1 MIQMTF
7 GKSVVYDE
15 NIVAEKAGLSLVGMM
30 LHRMD
35 TTIHGIFGHEVFHL
49 GDQLCGNRFFH
60 KPVTG
65 FFTFTGSQ
73 IPAYLLINVLHGEPD
88 MVIYKK

>member
-1 MIQMTF
+1 M
-7 GKSVVYDE
+7 
-15 NIVAEKAGLSLVGMM
+15 SLVGMM

-65 FFTFTGSQ
+65 FSRSQ
-73 IPAYLLINVLHGEPD
+73 AVRYLRTC
-88 MVIYKK
+88 

>member
-1 MIQMTF
+1 M
-7 GKSVVYDE
+7 
-15 NIVAEKAGLSLVGMM
+15 SLVGMM

-88 MVIYKK
+88 MVIYKNDSFAIGNLLILQKQVRS